1 MTADAGRMPPAPG
14 PVRWAVRAYA
24 PLLVLSIALA
34 MVVVPWV
41 LRAQSQSV
49 YESQALVVA
58 RQFTLPLAALPRYG
72 EAVFDNGAVAADVG
86 RRYGLSTAGDSLIP
100 NKLSVVTG
108 QDSVVMTVTARDED
122 RQLAADIANTA
133 AEAYL
138 DELNRPGPGL
148 AVFVLQSAATP
159 SAEPASGAPGTPVQ
173 LAVGAVAGGLLGL
186 GLIGLLYVL
195 RRPVVDPHDIQ
206 TLVGAPVLG
215 VVRFPGRTVHDPSA
229 VPGLAPVARA
239 LARSA
244 AHDVYVVSPPDRR
257 AQRAAVARML
267 VVALARWRPAA
278 LQTYDAARGGW
289 VRPDDRDL
297 GYAPSLVITDVARP
311 LDAGPEAVDSDTL
324 LVVREG
330 TPERRLWHMLADHA
344 DSSYLGVVVVRRA
357 SWLPV
362 RLRTW
367 AGQPSPRRDD
377 PSPPLRHARAAT
389 RRDDDGPR
397 AAIASSGPAE
407 DPHPAVPPV
416 GNPSSDPVTSAAP
429 VEQGLRE
436 DSPADQPVRPSA
448 AADPPAAPHEQAAP
462 AVGAS
467 AVEPAAPPPGQP
479 DAPVEER
486 ADGSP
491 AERDQP
497 RVHVRTTPVA
507 TDRPAA
513 LPWQDAALLLG
524 LGTERSSAD
533 ADADA
538 DRQTSDR
545 RTQDSPQSGWPH
557 AGPDGTPRPGAA
569 TGWPGAS

>member
-24 PLLVLSIALA
+24 PLLVLSIAVA
-34 MVVVPWV
+34 MVLVPWV
-41 LRAQSQSV
+41 LRSQAETV

-72 EAVFDNGAVAADVG
+72 EAVFNNGAVAADVG
-86 RRYGLSTAGDSLIP
+86 RRYGLSTAGGSLIP
-100 NKLSVVTG
+100 DKLSVVTG

-122 RQLAADIANTA
+122 PQLAADIANTA

-148 AVFVLQSAATP
+148 AVFVLQSPATP
-159 SAEPASGAPGTPVQ
+159 SAEPATRAPGTPVQ

-186 GLIGLLYVL
+186 GLVGLLYVL
-195 RRPVVDPHDIQ
+195 RRPVVDPHDIE

-215 VVRFPGRTVHDPSA
+215 VVRFPGRTVHDPNA

-267 VVALARWRPAA
+267 VEALARWRPAA

-289 VRPDDRDL
+289 VRPQDRDL

-311 LDAGPEAVDSDTL
+311 LDAGPQVVDGDTL

-344 DSSYLGVVVVRRA
+344 DSTYLGVVVVRRA

-362 RLRTW
+362 RLRTSGSPPAAQGDDHPGPRGPEELSAHGREDEIARNRPPDGLP
-367 AGQPSPRRDD
+367 AGQPQETA
-377 PSPPLRHARAAT
+377 SPPDRPPPPDTVDVDVARSSGEQPAGKPGEGVAGAARADTA
-389 RRDDDGPR
+389 
-397 AAIASSGPAE
+397 GPAE
-407 DPHPAVPPV
+407 
-416 GNPSSDPVTSAAP
+416 
-429 VEQGLRE
+429 Q
-436 DSPADQPVRPSA
+436 
-448 AADPPAAPHEQAAP
+448 PAA
-462 AVGAS
+462 
-467 AVEPAAPPPGQP
+467 
-479 DAPVEER
+479 
-486 ADGSP
+486 
-491 AERDQP
+491 
-497 RVHVRTTPVA
+497 VA
-507 TDRPAA
+507 
-513 LPWQDAALLLG
+513 G
-524 LGTERSSAD
+524 
-533 ADADA
+533 
-538 DRQTSDR
+538 
-545 RTQDSPQSGWPH
+545 
-557 AGPDGTPRPGAA
+557 
-569 TGWPGAS
+569 